1 MKSFKLLKNTLLVS
15 TAVLIG
21 LGAYGVNQV
30 GNDDGLVEGPRS
42 HKQAKHTEAKHEHS
56 MRDKASSSNGGAKSS
71 DTTIVTDST
80 DSAPA
85 TYDTQVDTVPYEPVA
100 ESSAIDTAVTSI
112 SNESVDP
119 QQQQVT
125 NEANAEAYQENAS
138 TRDSPYLIDGVP
150 ATQDEAHAYAES
162 IMQEQNEAIAS
173 SQAEQTSIDNNMKAY
188 KAEHPGQFGTG
199 N

>member
-15 TAVLIG
+15 TTVLIG

-30 GNDDGLVEGPRS
+30 GNDDGLIEGPRS
-42 HKQAKHTEAKHEHS
+42 HKQAKHEHV
-56 MRDKASSSNGGAKSS
+56 RDKTHSSNGGAKSS
-71 DTTIVTDST
+71 DTTVVTDST

-85 TYDTQVDTVPYEPVA
+85 TYDAQADTDPYEPVA
-100 ESSAIDTAVTSI
+100 EPSTADTAVTSI
-112 SNESVDP
+112 SNESVTP

-173 SQAEQTSIDNNMKAY
+173 SQAEQASIDNNMKAY

>member
-1 MKSFKLLKNTLLVS
+1 MKTFKALKNTLLVS

-21 LGAYGVNQV
+21 LGTYGVTQV

-42 HKQAKHTEAKHEHS
+42 HKQAKHTEAKHEHA
-56 MRDKASSSNGGAKSS
+56 RGKTHSSNGGAKSS
-71 DTTIVTDST
+71 NTGVVADGT

-85 TYDTQVDTVPYEPVA
+85 TYDTQVDTVPYEPVT
-100 ESSAIDTAVTSI
+100 ESSAMDTAVTSI
-112 SNESVDP
+112 SNESVTS

-125 NEANAEAYQENAS
+125 NEANAEAYQENTS

-150 ATQDEAHAYAES
+150 ATQDEARAYAGS

>member
-1 MKSFKLLKNTLLVS
+1 MKSFKVLKNTLLVS

-71 DTTIVTDST
+71 NAGVVTDST
-80 DSAPA
+80 DSVPA

-100 ESSAIDTAVTSI
+100 ESSATDTAVTSI
-112 SNESVDP
+112 SNESVTT
-119 QQQQVT
+119 QQQVT
-125 NEANAEAYQENAS
+125 NEANAEAYQEGGS
-138 TRDSPYLIDGVP
+138 IQDSPYLIDGVP
-150 ATQDEAHAYAES
+150 VTQDEAHAYAES
-162 IMQEQNEAIAS
+162 IMQQQNEAIAL
-173 SQAEQTSIDNNMKAY
+173 SQAEQASIDNNMKVY

>member
-21 LGAYGVNQV
+21 LGTYGVTQV

-42 HKQAKHTEAKHEHS
+42 HKQAKHTEAKHEHALG
-56 MRDKASSSNGGAKSS
+56 KAHLTNGRIKNS
-71 DTTIVTDST
+71 DTAVVTDSA

-85 TYDTQVDTVPYEPVA
+85 TYDTQVDATPYEPVT
-100 ESSAIDTAVTSI
+100 ESSTTDTAVTSI
-112 SNESVDP
+112 SNESVLP

-125 NEANAEAYQENAS
+125 NEANAEAYQEDAS
-138 TRDSPYLIDGVP
+138 IRDSPYLIDGVP

-162 IMQEQNEAIAS
+162 IMRQQNDAIAS
-173 SQAEQTSIDNNMKAY
+173 SQAEQASIDNNMRVY
-188 KAEHPGQFGTG
+188 KVEHPGQFGTG

>member
-1 MKSFKLLKNTLLVS
+1 MKSFKVLKNTLLVS

-21 LGAYGVNQV
+21 LGTYGVTQA

-42 HKQAKHTEAKHEHS
+42 YKQAKHTEAKHEHV
-56 MRDKASSSNGGAKSS
+56 RGKTHSSNGGAKSS
-71 DTTIVTDST
+71 DTAVVTDST
-80 DSAPA
+80 NSAPA
-85 TYDTQVDTVPYEPVA
+85 TYDTQVDTVPYEPVT
-100 ESSAIDTAVTSI
+100 ESSATDTAVTSI
-112 SNESVDP
+112 SDESVTP
-119 QQQQVT
+119 QQRQVT

-138 TRDSPYLIDGVP
+138 ARDSPYLIDGVP